1 MKKISI
7 FLLFITLFGCNSII
21 KNNQSSNNFNCPRVF
36 FSTEDKIFLDTTN
49 DISSFDNI
57 TLKAELNN
65 YALTEKCY
73 LQNDIAFIPLEI
85 LIIVQPMQKL
95 TNPDILFPLYITLLN
110 DKDEVLE
117 TQYFMISGS
126 IKKNLQTKV
135 FLETDIKNMIQV
147 ITENLNT
154 AQIVLGFMLD
164 DKKRLLLN

>member
-1 MKKISI
+1 
-7 FLLFITLFGCNSII
+7 
-21 KNNQSSNNFNCPRVF
+21 
-36 FSTEDKIFLDTTN
+36 
-49 DISSFDNI
+49 
-57 TLKAELNN
+57 
-65 YALTEKCY
+65 
-73 LQNDIAFIPLEI
+73 
-85 LIIVQPMQKL
+85 MQKL

>member
-1 MKKISI
+1 
-7 FLLFITLFGCNSII
+7 
-21 KNNQSSNNFNCPRVF
+21 
-36 FSTEDKIFLDTTN
+36 
-49 DISSFDNI
+49 
-57 TLKAELNN
+57 
-65 YALTEKCY
+65 
-73 LQNDIAFIPLEI
+73 
-85 LIIVQPMQKL
+85 MQKL
-95 TNPDILFPLYITLLN
+95 THPDILFPLYITLLN